1 MGPRSSQISA
11 SEIIGFRGGR
21 YGAKL
26 QENDFQGI
34 QSQSIR
40 HRLQKLYLFVN
51 VSNFLEASTFVK

>member
-11 SEIIGFRGGR
+11 SEIGFRGGR

-26 QENDFQGI
+26 QENDFQRI

-51 VSNFLEASTFVK
+51 VSNFLETSTFVK